1 MDRSVKLPFS
11 WSTVALVAH
20 GRDPGPAVSC
30 GDLGRGVSELVFE
43 FRLTFARVEDLL
55 EDVDGLDITR
65 CTHAHSTAHHTDML
79 RVIELE
85 LWPRIDP

>member
-1 MDRSVKLPFS
+1 M
-11 WSTVALVAH
+11 
-20 GRDPGPAVSC
+20 
-30 GDLGRGVSELVFE
+30 SELVFE